1 MSSISEEK
9 QKVIDG
15 LMNYSLRPY
24 AEANGIPLN
33 ELILQLYEYHNN
45 VLVEQYK
52 TRQMEYSSDDEET
65 KLLLKIEQNQP
76 VSFGPN
82 GLSNRT
88 PKPQEFSTVGDSGE
102 LIEIELCA
110 DSGACDSVMPKE
122 GACARIPIVPSAQSQ
137 RGMEYKVANAQIKPC
152 L

>member
-65 KLLLKIEQNQP
+65 IPTEP
-76 VSFGPN
+76 VKRGRGRPPGKKN
-82 GLSNRT
+82 I
-88 PKPQEFSTVGDSGE
+88 PKNNIQKTET
-102 LIEIELCA
+102 EIVKVIMKR
-110 DSGACDSVMPKE
+110 GRGRPKKDSV
-122 GACARIPIVPSAQSQ
+122 A
-137 RGMEYKVANAQIKPC
+137 
-152 L
+152 

>member
-65 KLLLKIEQNQP
+65 IPTEP
-76 VSFGPN
+76 VKRGRGRPPGKKN
-82 GLSNRT
+82 I
-88 PKPQEFSTVGDSGE
+88 PKNNIQETETVTVTIKRGRGRPKKK
-102 LIEIELCA
+102 
-110 DSGACDSVMPKE
+110 SV
-122 GACARIPIVPSAQSQ
+122 A
-137 RGMEYKVANAQIKPC
+137 
-152 L
+152 